1 MRTYYD
7 SKLEDATENDITTW
21 KLLNEVINKR
31 KNNPSLPS
39 SFKSDGK
46 TITDRMDIADRF
58 CKYFT
63 NIGPKLA
70 SAIPTVNSA
79 TFRSFLGSN
88 DYPSIILK
96 PTNTRELESIC
107 GLFSPRKAPGYDNIS
122 MRVIKHSFHLIS
134 APLANIINLSIVKG
148 IFPDKLKLGKV
159 IPIYKTD
166 DPSLFV
172 NYRPISLLPNFSKF
186 FEKVMY
192 NCLVEFVEMNEIFYL
207 RQFGFRKN
215 HSTSHTLIHL
225 LNKISSAID
234 QRETTVGIFLDLS
247 KAFDTIDHDI
257 LFTKLEHYGIRDA
270 ALQWIKSYFS
280 YRYQFVQFNQ
290 TCPPMQTIKCGVRRI
305 LGPLFFILY
314 INDLQNASELV
325 ELLLFADDTSILYSH
340 SNPNTLEFVLNNE
353 IKNIEVWLRCNKLS
367 VNVKKTTFLIFT
379 PWQKKCDHD
388 FSFSLWWPTFNTIQR
403 Y

>member
-1 MRTYYD
+1 MNKFYSPWLSRGLLKSIDKKNSLYKKFVQSTTSSRELRYKAYKNKLNHLIRIAKRTYYD
-7 SKLEDATENDITTW
+7 SKLEDAKNDIRTTW

-46 TITDRMDIADRF
+46 TITDPMDIANRF

-134 APLANIINLSIVKG
+134 SPLANIINLSLVKG

-159 IPIYKTD
+159 IPIYKTE

-186 FEKVMY
+186 FEKVIY
-192 NCLVEFVEMNEIFYL
+192 NRLVEFVEMNEIFYL

-215 HSTSHTLIHL
+215 HSTSHALIHL

-247 KAFDTIDHDI
+247 KTFDTIDHDI

-280 YRYQFVQFNQ
+280 YRYQFVRGTQRWNLS
-290 TCPPMQTIKCGVRRI
+290 KCVR
-305 LGPLFFILY
+305 
-314 INDLQNASELV
+314 
-325 ELLLFADDTSILYSH
+325 
-340 SNPNTLEFVLNNE
+340 
-353 IKNIEVWLRCNKLS
+353 S
-367 VNVKKTTFLIFT
+367 V
-379 PWQKKCDHD
+379 
-388 FSFSLWWPTFNTIQR
+388 
-403 Y
+403 